1 MLDSPDLPA
10 ILSAIRERPDAE
22 GRVKPN
28 DARSVDTEGVRLSR
42 GDGPLVGCRARFSGH
57 RAPSSGAWAAGH
69 TPGGHT
75 TTPSWASRV
84 ARLPSARRVRWF
96 VAAAR
101 SRLPTGPAAAS
112 PDRPSNA
119 SEGAG

>member
-28 DARSVDTEGVRLSR
+28 DARAVDAEAVGL
-42 GDGPLVGCRARFSGH
+42 GDGSLVGDWTCH
-57 RAPSSGAWAAGH
+57 RPLSSGAWAAGH
-69 TPGGHT
+69 TPGGRT

-84 ARLPSARRVRWF
+84 ARLLSARRAHWF
-96 VAAAR
+96 AAAAR
-101 SRLPTGPAAAS
+101 SRLPTVPAAAS